1 MLVLLMEMSI
11 IHYKL
16 NLFCILQININL
28 GIFQKEIVLLIVSSV
43 KRMNYIGT
51 ILKIKTVVYSQ
62 M

>member
-1 MLVLLMEMSI
+1 MEMSI